1 MRFHDEETALEVL
14 RAAVTRLVDVQEAAR
29 AGLSDDD
36 TTRIEQLQDRLAG
49 LRYVLETTTEQLAAV
64 LRLTVEND

>member
-29 AGLSDDD
+29 VGLSDDD
-36 TTRIEQLQDRLAG
+36 TTRIEQLQDRLVG
-49 LRYVLETTTEQLAAV
+49 LRYVLKTTTEQLAAV

>member
-14 RAAVTRLVDVQEAAR
+14 RAAVTRLADVQEAAR
-29 AGLSDDD
+29 AALSDDD

-64 LRLTVEND
+64 LRLTVESD